1 MDISQVSSVLWDYI
15 FVGGGLAASVV
26 AHRLSQFNSS
36 LKILLV
42 EAGPNANDR
51 TDIVWFNSTNLVGG
65 DFDWKDRTVKQSH
78 LDGRVLDLPSGKAL
92 GGGTVINLAGWFRGD
107 KTDYDLWGS
116 VTSDPRWSYDGLLPY
131 MRKSEK
137 LFNDTLHPDQHGHN
151 GPMVIQTAASTNRT
165 FPLREHALQSW
176 AALGIKPL
184 PDLNSNWYH
193 RLGVG
198 DLQENRNK
206 GKRQIASVVYPLDGV
221 TVLTD
226 TLVEKVLIE
235 KTAAHEG
242 SEESTVAA
250 GILLA
255 SGTEIRGKEIIVAAG
270 AIRTPQ
276 ILMLSGIGPA
286 DELKKFGIPIL
297 VENPDVGKNLA
308 DHALFYHAWKVKDPA
323 AGWAYGS
330 PNPIFK
336 EPQYGWGLLFDLVVC
351 SDVDKNGLAAA
362 IAEDEGAVPDPSTHP
377 LLAKERVFFE
387 HLFMYTGAADGSL
400 VTIGAMTML
409 PTARGSVTLA
419 SADIEDTPL
428 IDPNYL
434 GTAVDRYVIR
444 EAVKEEVKFAGSDAT
459 ILGREILDGEVGAPG
474 FDDVLT
480 TESTDEYIDA
490 RIRAGLGV
498 SQHPMGTAAMGK
510 VVDNNLKVKGVKNL
524 RVVDASVFPVVITGH
539 LQVAVYALAEQ
550 AAEIIYSECSKIT

>member
-1 MDISQVSSVLWDYI
+1 MDISQVSNVFWDYI

-26 AHRLSQFNSS
+26 SHRLSQFNSS

-51 TDIVWFNSTNLVGG
+51 ADIVWPNSTNLIGG
-65 DFDWKDRTVKQSH
+65 DFDWKDRSVEQSH
-78 LDGRVLDLPSGKAL
+78 VDGRIIDLPSGKAL
-92 GGGTVINLAGWFRGD
+92 GGGTVINTAGWLRGD

-116 VTSDPRWSYDGLLPY
+116 VADDPRWSYDGLLPY

-137 LFNDTLHPDQHGHN
+137 LFNDTLHPDQHGHD
-151 GPMVIQTAASTNRT
+151 GPMVIQTSLSTNRT
-165 FPLREHALQSW
+165 FPLREYALQSW
-176 AALGIKPL
+176 AELGINPL
-184 PDLNSNWYH
+184 PDFDSNWIH

-198 DLQENRNK
+198 DLQENRNQ

-235 KTAAHEG
+235 KKAEHED
-242 SEESTVAA
+242 SVAS
-250 GILLA
+250 GIRLA
-255 SGTEIRGKEIIVAAG
+255 SGTEIRGKEIILAAG

-276 ILMLSGIGPA
+276 VLMLSGVGPA
-286 DELKKFGIPIL
+286 DELKKFGIPVL
-297 VENPDVGKNLA
+297 VENPDVGQHLA
-308 DHALFYHAWKVKDPA
+308 DHALFFHAWKVKDPA
-323 AGWAYGS
+323 AGWTYGS
-330 PNPIFK
+330 PNPIFQ
-336 EPQYGWGLLFDLVVC
+336 EPQYGWGQPFDLIVC
-351 SDVDKNGLAAA
+351 SDVDKKGLAAA
-362 IAEDEGAVPDPSTHP
+362 IAEDEGATPDPSTHP

-387 HLFMYTGAADGSL
+387 HLFMYTGATDGSL
-400 VTIGAMTML
+400 VTIGAITML

-419 SADIEDTPL
+419 SADIKDQPL

-444 EAVKEEVKFAGSDAT
+444 EAIKAEVKFAGSDAT
-459 ILGREILDGEVGAPG
+459 VVGREILDGEVGAPG
-474 FDDVLT
+474 FDGVLT

-490 RIRAGLGV
+490 RIRAGLGT
-498 SQHPMGTAAMGK
+498 SEHPMGTTAMGK
-510 VVDNNLKVKGVKNL
+510 VVDNDLKVKGVKNL
-524 RVVDASVFPVVITGH
+524 RVVDAGVFPVVITGH

-550 AAEIIYSECSKIT
+550 AAEIIYAEHSKAT